1 VLICFPSLNWDE
13 VSLMASDNWFPI
25 PPNFLCPNWS
35 VPSVYK
41 ITAHAIYDVTP
52 DDQRFV
58 MLRRN
63 DEDTS
68 TEVVFVMNWF
78 AELKARLQN

>member
-1 VLICFPSLNWDE
+1 
-13 VSLMASDNWFPI
+13 MASDSLLPI
-25 PPNFLCPNWS
+25 PPNLLCSNWS

-41 ITAHAIYDVTP
+41 VIAYVIYDVTP

-58 MLRRN
+58 VLRRD

-68 TEVVFVMNWF
+68 TEVVFVINWF
-78 AELKARLQN
+78 EELKARVQN

>member
-1 VLICFPSLNWDE
+1 
-13 VSLMASDNWFPI
+13 
-25 PPNFLCPNWS
+25 
-35 VPSVYK
+35 VYK